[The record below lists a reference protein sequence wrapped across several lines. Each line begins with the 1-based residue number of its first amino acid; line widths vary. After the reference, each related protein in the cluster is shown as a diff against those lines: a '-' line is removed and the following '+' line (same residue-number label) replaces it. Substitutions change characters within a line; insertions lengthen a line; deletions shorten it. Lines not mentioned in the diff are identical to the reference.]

1 MTRHLRVK
9 QVAIYL
15 GVAKSTVWSWCKAGK
30 FPLPFKL
37 SAKATVWDK
46 DEIDKFLA
54 TKRA

>member
-1 MTRHLRVK
+1 
-9 QVAIYL
+9 VAIYL